1 VSLLSL
7 VRKKNAKFNY
17 VVLGVVVFLACIG
30 FAMLY
35 SAGNGTEPWMMKQL
49 TRFVIG
55 LVILYAVAFTNLD
68 VWLRSAYGIYVVSLL
83 LLILVEIMGYVG
95 GLGAQRW
102 IDLYVI
108 KIQPSELM
116 KIALLL
122 VLARYFHYSQLQEKG
137 QISSLLIPLTLIAL
151 PAALVMLQPDL
162 GTAVL
167 LVLSAVSI
175 IFLAG
180 IKMWKVWAV
189 LGSVAASMPLMWMFL
204 HDYQKERVWTFLD
217 PERDPFGSGYNII
230 QSKIALGSGG
240 LFGKGFMNG
249 SQGQLDFL
257 PEKQTDF
264 IFSIFC
270 EEFGFVGAMVLLLSY
285 AILIGY
291 GYLVAFQCRS
301 GFGRYL
307 SLGMT
312 TLIFLYAF
320 INTAMVTGL
329 VPVVGK
335 PLPLISYGG
344 TSLLTFMFGLGLLF
358 CVDIHR
364 DEQLGRAR

>member
-1 VSLLSL
+1 MTVFATIQ
-7 VRKKNAKFNY
+7 KKNKKFNY
-17 VVLGVVVFLACIG
+17 FMFGVICFLASIG
-30 FAMLY
+30 LAMLY
-35 SAGNGTEPWMMKQL
+35 SAGHGVEPWMTKQL
-49 TRFVIG
+49 SRFVIG
-55 LVILYAVAFTNLD
+55 VVILYAVAFTSLE
-68 VWLRSAYGIYVVSLL
+68 VWLKSAYGIYFVALF
-83 LLILVEIMGYVG
+83 LLILVEVMGYVG
-95 GLGAQRW
+95 MGAQRW
-102 IDLYVI
+102 IDLYFI

-116 KIALLL
+116 KIALIL
-122 VLARYFHYSQLQEKG
+122 VLARYFHYSQLQDKG
-137 QISSLLIPLTLIAL
+137 QITSLFIPMVAIAL
-151 PAALVMLQPDL
+151 PAALVLLQPDL
-162 GTAVL
+162 GTTVM

-180 IKMWKVWAV
+180 IKIWKVWAV
-189 LGSVAASMPLMWMFL
+189 IGTTAAGLPLVWL
-204 HDYQKERVWTFLD
+204 SLYDYQKERVFTFLD
-217 PERDPFGSGYNII
+217 PERDPFGKGYNII

-249 SQGQLDFL
+249 SQGNLDFL

-270 EEFGFVGAMVLLLSY
+270 EEFGFFGALILLAAY
-285 AILIGY
+285 ALLIGY
-291 GYLVAFQCRS
+291 GYLVAFESRS

-307 SLGMT
+307 SIGMT

-329 VPVVGK
+329 IPVVGK
-335 PLPLISYGG
+335 PLPLVSYGG

-364 DEQLGRAR
+364 DQHLGRAR

>member
-1 VSLLSL
+1 MASMWC
-7 VRKKNAKFNY
+7 R
-17 VVLGVVVFLACIG
+17 
-30 FAMLY
+30 
-35 SAGNGTEPWMMKQL
+35 
-49 TRFVIG
+49 
-55 LVILYAVAFTNLD
+55 
-68 VWLRSAYGIYVVSLL
+68 SLL
-83 LLILVEIMGYVG
+83 LIAVEIMGHVG

-116 KIALLL
+116 KIAMIL
-122 VLARYFHYSQLQEKG
+122 VLARFFHYSQLQEKG
-137 QISSLLIPLTLIAL
+137 QISSLLIPLTLVAV
-151 PAALVMLQPDL
+151 PTVLVMLQPDL
-162 GTAVL
+162 GTAVML
-167 LVLSAVSI
+167 LLSSASI

-180 IKMWKVWAV
+180 IRIWKVWAV
-189 LGSVAASMPLMWMFL
+189 ICSAAASMPIIWMFL
-204 HDYQKERVWTFLD
+204 HDYQKERVLTFLE
-217 PERDPFGSGYNII
+217 PERDPLGSGYNII

-270 EEFGFVGAMVLLLSY
+270 EEFGFVGAMVLLLAY
-285 AILIGY
+285 ALIIGY

-307 SLGMT
+307 SIGMT

-358 CVDIHR
+358 CVDVHR
-364 DEQLGRAR
+364 DDHLGRAR

>member
-1 VSLLSL
+1 MLAMVL
-7 VRKKNAKFNY
+7 KKSKRFNFF
-17 VVLGVVVFLACIG
+17 VLGDVIFLACIG
-30 FAMLY
+30 LAMLY
-35 SAGNGTEPWMMKQL
+35 SAGNGPEPWMMKQL
-49 TRFVIG
+49 SRFVVG
-55 LVILYAVAFTNLD
+55 LVIIYGVAMTPLEF
-68 VWLRSAYGIYVVSLL
+68 WLKSAYGIYLFSLV
-83 LLILVEIMGYVG
+83 LLIAVEIMGHVG

-102 IDLYVI
+102 IDLYII

-116 KIALLL
+116 KIAMIL
-122 VLARYFHYSQLQEKG
+122 VLARYFHYSQLQEKK
-137 QISSLLIPLTLIAL
+137 QLNSLLIPIVLVVI

-162 GTAVL
+162 GTAVML
-167 LVLSAVSI
+167 LLSAASI
-175 IFLAG
+175 VFLAG
-180 IKMWKVWAV
+180 IRMWKVWAIIGTV
-189 LGSVAASMPLMWMFL
+189 LGSLPIVWIFL
-204 HDYQKERVWTFLD
+204 RDYQKERVLTFLE
-217 PERDPFGSGYNII
+217 PERDPLGSGYNII

-270 EEFGFVGAMVLLLSY
+270 EEFGFVGALVLLLGY
-285 AILIGY
+285 ALLIGY

-301 GFGRYL
+301 SFGRYL
-307 SLGMT
+307 SVGMA

-358 CVDIHR
+358 CVDVHR
-364 DEQLGRAR
+364 DDHLGRAR

>member
-1 VSLLSL
+1 MSLLSTI
-7 VRKKNAKFNY
+7 RKKNTKFNY
-17 VVLGVVVFLACIG
+17 FMLGVIVFLACIG

-35 SAGNGTEPWMMKQL
+35 SAGGGAEPWMTKQL
-49 TRFVIG
+49 TRFAIG
-55 LVILYAVAFTNLD
+55 VVILYVVAFTNLD
-68 VWLRSAYGIYVVSLL
+68 VWIRSAYGIYVVSLI
-83 LLILVEIMGYVG
+83 LLISVEIMGYLG
-95 GLGAQRW
+95 KGAQRW
-102 IDLYVI
+102 IDLYFI

-137 QISSLLIPLTLIAL
+137 QITSLFIPMVLIAL
-151 PAALVMLQPDL
+151 PASLILLQPDL
-162 GTAVL
+162 GTTIM
-167 LVLSAVSI
+167 LVLSAASI
-175 IFLAG
+175 IFMAG
-180 IKMWKVWAV
+180 IKIWKVWAV
-189 LGSVAASMPLMWMFL
+189 IGSFACSLPIIWYFL
-204 HDYQKERVWTFLD
+204 HDYQRERVFTFLD

-240 LFGKGFMNG
+240 WFGKGFMNG
-249 SQGQLDFL
+249 SQGNLDFL

-270 EEFGFVGAMVLLLSY
+270 EEFGFVGALVLLSSY
-285 AILIGY
+285 ALVIGY
-291 GYLVAFQCRS
+291 GYLVAFESRS

-307 SLGMT
+307 TIGLT

-364 DEQLGRAR
+364 DQHLGRAR

>member
-1 VSLLSL
+1 MSLLS
-7 VRKKNAKFNY
+7 VIRKKNARFNY
-17 VVLGVVVFLACIG
+17 VMLGVVVFLACIG

-35 SAGNGTEPWMMKQL
+35 SAGHGVDPWMMKQL
-49 TRFVIG
+49 TRFAVG
-55 LVILYAVAFTNLD
+55 LVILYVVAFTNLE
-68 VWLRSAYGIYVVSLL
+68 VWLKSAYGFYLVSLFL
-83 LLILVEIMGYVG
+83 LVLVEVMGYVG
-95 GLGAQRW
+95 KGAERW

-116 KIALLL
+116 KIAVLL
-122 VLARYFHYSQLQEKG
+122 VLARYFHFSQLQEKG
-137 QISSLLIPLTLIAL
+137 QISALIIPLTLIAL
-151 PAALVMLQPDL
+151 PAALILLQPDL
-162 GTAVL
+162 GTTVI
-167 LVLSAVSI
+167 LVLSSASI

-189 LGSVAASMPLMWMFL
+189 IGSAACGVPAMWFFL
-204 HDYQKERVWTFLD
+204 HDYQKERVLTFLD

-240 LFGKGFMNG
+240 MFGKGFLNG
-249 SQGQLDFL
+249 SQGNLDFL

-270 EEFGFVGAMVLLLSY
+270 EEFGFVGALVLLLAY
-285 AILIGY
+285 GLLIGY
-291 GYLVAFQCRS
+291 GYLVAFQSRS
-301 GFGRYL
+301 VYGRYL
-307 SLGMT
+307 SIGLT
-312 TLIFLYAF
+312 TLVFLYAF

-364 DEQLGRAR
+364 DQHLGRAC